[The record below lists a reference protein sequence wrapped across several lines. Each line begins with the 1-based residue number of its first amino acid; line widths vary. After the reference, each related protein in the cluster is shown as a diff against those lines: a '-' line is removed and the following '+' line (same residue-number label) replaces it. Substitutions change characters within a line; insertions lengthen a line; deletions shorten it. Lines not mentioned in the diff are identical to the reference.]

1 MSFAEQFRNQTLPV
15 FRHVY
20 LRIHDLEQLSK
31 SEDPSHTNANVLQTN
46 DSNRSPFRNGLK
58 AELTRVRNFI
68 DSYSEELWIRLS
80 RVLERVDQSFQFL
93 NSSNRRTILNQ
104 EALDLV
110 QRQIIEISESLVYLE
125 EFQRQNI
132 LAGAI
137 LVQQHENRTQKKLS
151 CIQEIDPGILHS
163 IEQDISGD
171 RNFDPVLLALNEA
184 FTGLRKLQNQNSV
197 ETGKFKNTESG
208 FRSIRKFWIHPA
220 DVLRVKCTVLQNL
233 EILFSEKGPKLNSVV
248 SKLLPLRK
256 QDRQDSSCSLISSI
270 YLDNEEFEVYQ
281 DRVKC
286 EKGASLIRIRWYG
299 NQSVED
305 SVLIER
311 KVQKEGWT
319 GGECYKVKSC
329 FPVFAEN
336 QQEKAQVLRKE
347 IQDFIQGKPVQS
359 MNEGNPKTG
368 FLKNIQNEILLK
380 KEVIF
385 LFFDPP
391 KTGLCL
397 ETNAED

>member
-20 LRIHDLEQLSK
+20 LRIQDLEQLSK
-31 SEDPSHTNANVLQTN
+31 SEHPSQTN
-46 DSNRSPFRNGLK
+46 DNVIQNNDPNRSPFRNGLK
-58 AELTRVRNFI
+58 AELNRVRNFI

-80 RVLERVDQSFQFL
+80 RVLERLEQSFQLL
-93 NSSNRRTILNQ
+93 NTSNRRTILNQ

-110 QRQIIEISESLVYLE
+110 HRQLIEISESLVTLE

-137 LVQQHENRTQKKLS
+137 LVQQHENRTNKKLS
-151 CIQEIDPGILHS
+151 CIQEMDPGILHS
-163 IEQDISGD
+163 IEQDILKD
-171 RNFDPVLLALNEA
+171 RNFDPVLLVLNEA

-233 EILFSEKGPKLNSVV
+233 EILSFGKGPKLNSVV

-256 QDRQDSSCSLISSI
+256 QNRQDSSCSLISSI
-270 YLDNEEFEVYQ
+270 YLDNEDFEVYQ
-281 DRVKC
+281 DRLKC
-286 EKGASLIRIRWYG
+286 ENGSSLIKIRWYG
-299 NQSVED
+299 NQSPED
-305 SVLIER
+305 SVLIGR

-329 FPVFAEN
+329 SPVFV
-336 QQEKAQVLRKE
+336 K
-347 IQDFIQGKPVQS
+347 I
-359 MNEGNPKTG
+359 
-368 FLKNIQNEILLK
+368 
-380 KEVIF
+380 
-385 LFFDPP
+385 
-391 KTGLCL
+391 
-397 ETNAED
+397 